1 MQPSGGGWVKLPA
14 LPSRAALQLNGE
26 RECNVSMTAGFR
38 TESKLGTRAQI
49 AVALWNATEG
59 VDVDIFLLL
68 QPLQKDELQ
77 ASVEWQ
83 HVSLSLCDVLDR
95 SGDIQSMDAA
105 AGAHLAVSD
114 LSCSIC

>member
-1 MQPSGGGWVKLPA
+1 
-14 LPSRAALQLNGE
+14 
-26 RECNVSMTAGFR
+26 MTAGFR